1 MDEVIEGLVLAE
13 ALSHVFFPHSVF
25 QLHRQM
31 RPQSACAHTA
41 MAMRGTTGIKLHNMI
56 KADAHLQTYVAEY
69 IKKRDETLFDWRA

>member
-1 MDEVIEGLVLAE
+1 
-13 ALSHVFFPHSVF
+13 
-25 QLHRQM
+25 M